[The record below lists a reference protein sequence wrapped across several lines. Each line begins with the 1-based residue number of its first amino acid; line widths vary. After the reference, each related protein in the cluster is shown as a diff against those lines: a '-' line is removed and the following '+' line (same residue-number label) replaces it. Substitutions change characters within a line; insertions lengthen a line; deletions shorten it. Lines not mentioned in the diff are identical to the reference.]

1 MAILNAIRFIFEI
14 RGALSGYKT
23 YVGLTATMLTV
34 TAGFLT
40 NQVIPWMGG
49 GVDTMAL
56 LKSLPEFI
64 ALITGAWTAGAIR
77 HAIEKSE

>member
-1 MAILNAIRFIFEI
+1 MTILNAIKFIFEI

-40 NQVIPWMGG
+40 NQVIPWMDG
-49 GVDTMAL
+49 GVDTMSF

-64 ALITGAWTAGAIR
+64 ALMMGAWTAGAIR

>member
-1 MAILNAIRFIFEI
+1 MTILNAIRFIFEI

-23 YVGLTATMLTV
+23 YVGLTATMLAV

-40 NQVIPWMGG
+40 NQIIPWMDG
-49 GVDTMAL
+49 GVDTITL